1 MWPYVCILN
10 TQNFTSYEN
19 TVPEAETQFE
29 LPTRSTI
36 NYKIILK
43 SGDFNKYE
51 KLLSVSIELLINQKR
66 TYIKDKS

>member
-1 MWPYVCILN
+1 MYAYLIHKTLLLMKTLCM
-10 TQNFTSYEN
+10 
-19 TVPEAETQFE
+19 PEAETQFE